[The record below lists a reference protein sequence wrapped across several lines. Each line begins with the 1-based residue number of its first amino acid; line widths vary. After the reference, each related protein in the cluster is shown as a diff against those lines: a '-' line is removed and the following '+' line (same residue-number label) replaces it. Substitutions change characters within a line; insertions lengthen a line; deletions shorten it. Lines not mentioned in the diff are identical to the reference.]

1 MSTTSLG
8 DLLASQLPHGL
19 VVRAQSLLK
28 TQAAIERALPAALSG
43 HVRVMQLENAVLSLA
58 CDSGAVA
65 SRLRHQTEAL
75 IASLGK
81 QGIVASDVRVSV
93 NPDLMARYTHPV
105 EKTGLPPA
113 ALEGLARLGADIDE
127 GPLKDA
133 LTRLLRHHAPPGHG

>member
-1 MSTTSLG
+1 LSTTSLS

-19 VVRAQSLLK
+19 VVRAQALLK
-28 TQAAIERALPAALSG
+28 IQAAIERALPAALSG

-65 SRLRHQTEAL
+65 SRLRHQTDAL

-81 QGIVASDVRVSV
+81 QGIVVSDVRVSV
-93 NPDLMARYTHPV
+93 NPELMARYTHPV

-113 ALEGLARLGADIDE
+113 ALEGLAHLNAEIED

-133 LTRLLRHHAPPGHG
+133 LSQLLRHHHKD